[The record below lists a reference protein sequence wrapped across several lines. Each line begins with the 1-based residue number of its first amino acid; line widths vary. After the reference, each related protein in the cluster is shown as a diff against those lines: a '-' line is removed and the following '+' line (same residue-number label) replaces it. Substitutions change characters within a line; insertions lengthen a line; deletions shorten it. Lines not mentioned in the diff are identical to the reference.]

1 MNAEKLVYAQ
11 TVEALFQRAL
21 ENRLTPACRE
31 YLRTAGLDLDSKLQR
46 HYTQEQ
52 WKNFLR
58 IAAAHVYAGVP
69 AEAAYYSLGERFM
82 DAYFGTFI
90 GRALLGVARLAGP
103 RRLLLCAANGFRASN
118 NFSEVEIVER
128 GPTSLELRMNDV
140 LADQPTFAAGLLAR
154 AVELAGGWRVVA
166 LPEEFDGQGATF
178 HLRWSE
184 APETAVPSLSG
195 EATAGGQAAA
205 PRPRA

>member
-1 MNAEKLVYAQ
+1 MNAENLVHGS
-11 TVEALFQRAL
+11 TVEALFVRAL

-31 YLRTAGLDLDSKLQR
+31 YLKAAGLDLEAKLQK
-46 HYTQEQ
+46 HYTLDQ

-82 DAYFGTFI
+82 DAYFGTFL
-90 GRALLGVARLAGP
+90 GKAVLGVAKLAGP
-103 RRLLLCAANGFRASN
+103 RRLLLCAGNGFRASN
-118 NFSEVEIVER
+118 NFSEIEIVER

-154 AVELAGGWRVVA
+154 AVELSGGWRVVA
-166 LPEEFDGQGATF
+166 LPEEFDGVSATF

-184 APETAVPSLSG
+184 APALS
-195 EATAGGQAAA
+195 EAATAGEPAPA